1 MRRHGAILTRV
12 SVIEDAGE
20 GVKRFTLRD
29 PEGWDLPPARPG
41 GHVDLYLPGGLTRTY
56 SLCGNP
62 AQRDRYVVA
71 VKREAQGRGGS
82 IRLHDAVS
90 VGDEMH
96 VGLPRGGVPLGP
108 GFQLFIAGGIG
119 VTPFLSAA
127 AALLAQGRED
137 FHLHVASRGSP
148 PLNDQIAPLLE
159 RDLATVHDTTKGA
172 RPALADVIARVP
184 GEASL
189 ACCGPLSMLDDVA
202 AATEGWPAERV
213 HLERFVPPPL
223 VPDPDARDYRL
234 VLAKRGI
241 ELDVPAGANMADA
254 LAAAGVEVPV
264 SCGGGICGTCAVVY
278 LEGQPLHRDRCLSQT
293 ERASRLMPCVAQS
306 AGERLVLDL

>member
-12 SVIEDAGE
+12 TAIEAAGE
-20 GVKRFTLRD
+20 GVKRFTLQD

-41 GHVDLYLPGGLTRTY
+41 GHVDLYLAGGLTRTY
-56 SLCGNP
+56 SLCGDP
-62 AQRDRYVVA
+62 ARQDCYVLA
-71 VKREAQGRGGS
+71 VKREPAGRGGS
-82 IRLHDAVS
+82 IHLHEAVG

-96 VGLPRGGVPLGP
+96 VGLPRGGVPLGA
-108 GFQLFIAGGIG
+108 GFHLFVAGGIG

-127 AALLAQGRED
+127 AALRGQGRDD
-137 FHLHVASRGSP
+137 FRLHVLSRGAP
-148 PLNDQIAPLLE
+148 PLEDQIAPLVAAG
-159 RDLATVHDTTKGA
+159 LAQVHDTARAG
-172 RPALADVIARVP
+172 RPALADL
-184 GEASL
+184 L
-189 ACCGPLSMLDDVA
+189 AHLPADGHVSCCGPAVMLDSIRD
-202 AATEGWPAERV
+202 ATEGWPAERV

-241 ELDVPAGANMADA
+241 ELEVAAGASMADA
-254 LAAAGVEVPV
+254 LTAAGVDVPV
-264 SCGGGICGTCAVVY
+264 SCGGGICGTCVVTY

-293 ERASRLMPCVAQS
+293 ERANKLMPCVAQS

>member
-12 SVIEDAGE
+12 SAIEDAGE

-56 SLCGNP
+56 SLCGDP

-172 RPALADVIARVP
+172 RPALADVIARAP
-184 GEASL
+184 GEASV
-189 ACCGPLSMLDDVA
+189 ACCGPLSMLDAVA
-202 AATEGWPAERV
+202 AVTEGWPAERV